1 MKNWTKIKV
10 IFTEITDIH
19 NALEQA
25 AEDCE
30 QNTIPISLISGGGDL
45 SNKKLDQLDP
55 SFMYTQI
62 LKEILLTIEFEQQHR
77 TDFFDY
83 CRKQFEGNNKQ
94 LDNVKRLEDEY
105 SDKTPIWWYTRDSF
119 LNSMVNRALLTMDPD
134 LIIKIGFFIVDLHR
148 QIEKLH
154 AEQFGGTDFTRNLT
168 VYRGQGM
175 SKEDFERMM
184 KTTVVCYRS
193 IVFYPPAE
201 IAMYLVLLSVVP

>member
-1 MKNWTKIKV
+1 MN
-10 IFTEITDIH
+10 
-19 NALEQA
+19 
-25 AEDCE
+25 
-30 QNTIPISLISGGGDL
+30 
-45 SNKKLDQLDP
+45 
-55 SFMYTQI
+55 TQI
-62 LKEILLTIEFEQQHR
+62 PKEILLTIEFEQKHR
-77 TDFFDY
+77 TDFFDH

-119 LNSMVNRALLTMDPD
+119 LYPMVNRALLTMDPD

-175 SKEDFERMM
+175 SKADFERMM
-184 KTTVVCYRS
+184 KNNGG
-193 IVFYPPAE
+193 
-201 IAMYLVLLSVVP
+201 LLSFNCFLSTSRDCNVSRSFVNRAMKDPDIIGVIFIMTIDPTQSTAPFADIAKASL